1 MFYED
6 LKDLVTEWSKEA
18 GIAVAYKYDSGKNCM
33 TMYTRCPG
41 LFIGFKGELIN
52 KYRKK
57 LCDFLFTKSCEIRF
71 EEINGVVY

>member
-18 GIAVAYKYDSGKNCM
+18 GIAVAYKYDFDNKRI

-41 LFIGFKGELIN
+41 FFIGFKGDLID

-57 LCDFLFTKSCEIRF
+57 LCGLLFTKSCEIKF
-71 EEINGVVY
+71 EEVNGVIA